1 MASELLFA
9 LRALRRW
16 RSGAVAA
23 ILTLAI
29 GIAATTSLYALARL
43 GLADFPRVPDLDR
56 VARIYGS
63 SSGNP
68 SDRAPVAL
76 NDYLNVLSRATSFS
90 AVGAYTQADARIGS
104 RDDVRTVSAGYA
116 SPSFFK
122 VMGVAPTTGRLFTST
137 DVASSLPVAIA
148 SDSLWHNKFDQG
160 RVGETTVVVDD
171 IQRVIIGVMPRD
183 FNYSFVGVTADVW
196 IPLTSAARDA
206 PSTITVY
213 ARLRP
218 GVGWPAAAAE
228 LSGLGRARRDW
239 TWRAI
244 PVSEDAGRRATTALL
259 LTLGPAFLVLLIG
272 CTNVACMLLAR
283 GVQRETEFS
292 IRSALGATRLRIIR
306 QLFTENL
313 VLGLAG
319 GALGGAL
326 AVVVLRIVQSAIAAI
341 QPQMAARLSSGGF
354 DFIAVALIST
364 MTSCVLFGT
373 VPALR
378 LSKWDIAATLNGV
391 PRRYRLHVAGYGAR
405 DLVVF
410 LETASAVGL
419 MIFAALI
426 FTLFGELQRVAP
438 TFSADQVMAVR
449 IGSRDAQLIEQRI
462 AGLPGVHSTAE
473 ASAIP
478 GTWTVR
484 SRADQVQTPSGVT
497 VFVSRVAVDGAF
509 FETMGLPI
517 LRGRGFSSD
526 EARETSGVAVLSEA
540 AARNISPNQDALGM
554 TLRLGLGR
562 SAPVVVIGICRDAMN
577 YGSLS
582 RAGLV
587 PPDVY
592 VAGPTTENGE
602 TLLLIRTLGDS
613 RHLLKPIASAAIMP
627 GAVRPPKVWTIA
639 DDVQF
644 DGGVGLVVWKT
655 FGVFCL
661 IALLLASSGIFGVIS
676 QSVAQ
681 RTREFGIR
689 LSLGATPHRVL
700 RMVLV
705 REGKLIATAL
715 ACGTAITFGIVRS
728 AFAELIALAAMT
740 PLLWAAVAA
749 VCGIVAG
756 SAVFLATRRI
766 VYLDPMVVLR
776 RN

>member
-43 GLADFPRVPDLDR
+43 GLADFPGVPDLNR

-63 SSGNP
+63 TGGNP
-68 SDRAPVAL
+68 GDRVPVAL
-76 NDYLNVLSRATSFS
+76 NDYQNVLSRATSFS
-90 AVGAYTQADARIGS
+90 AVGAYTQADATMGS
-104 RDDVRTVSAGYA
+104 SGDVRTVSAGYA
-116 SPSFFK
+116 SPSFFT
-122 VMGVAPTTGRLFTST
+122 VMGVAPTTGRWFTST
-137 DVASSLPVAIA
+137 DVAASLPVAIVTE
-148 SDSLWHNKFDQG
+148 SLWHSRFGQG
-160 RVGETTVVVDD
+160 RIGEASLVVDD
-171 IQRVIIGVMPRD
+171 IQRVIVGVMPRD

-196 IPLTSAARDA
+196 IPLSSAARDA
-206 PSTITVY
+206 PATVTVY

-228 LSGLGRARRDW
+228 LSGLARRRDW
-239 TWRAI
+239 GWRAI
-244 PVSEDAGRRATTALL
+244 PVSQDARRRATTTLL
-259 LTLGPAFLVLLIG
+259 LTLGPAFIVLLLG
-272 CTNVACMLLAR
+272 CTNVACMVLAR
-283 GVQRETEFS
+283 GVQRETEFG
-292 IRSALGATRLRIIR
+292 IRSALGATRRRIVR

-313 VLGLAG
+313 VLALAG

-326 AVVVLRIVQSAIAAI
+326 AVAILRIVQSSVAAI
-341 QPQMAARLSSGGF
+341 QPQLAARLSARGF

-364 MTSCVLFGT
+364 VTACLLFGT
-373 VPALR
+373 VPAMR
-378 LSKWDIAATLNGV
+378 LSKRDIAATLNGV
-391 PRRYRLHVAGYGAR
+391 PRRYRMHVGGYGAR

-438 TFSADQVMAVR
+438 SFAADQVITLR
-449 IGSRDAQLIEQRI
+449 IASHGAQVIEQRI
-462 AGLPGVHSTAE
+462 AGLPGVHSTAK
-473 ASAIP
+473 ASAVP

-484 SRADQVQTPSGVT
+484 SRADQVHTPSGGT
-497 VFVSRVAVDGAF
+497 AFVSRVAVDAAF

-517 LRGRGFSSD
+517 LRGRGFSRD
-526 EARETSGVAVLSEA
+526 ELGDTTGVAVLSEA
-540 AARNISPNQDALGM
+540 AVRNISPTQDPLGM
-554 TLRLGLGR
+554 TLRLGPAG
-562 SAPVVVIGICRDAMN
+562 SAPVVVIGVCRDAMN

-592 VAGPTTENGE
+592 VAGATSDNGE
-602 TLLLIRTLGDS
+602 TVVLIRTLGDS
-613 RHLLKPIASAAIMP
+613 RHLLKPIASAAMMP
-627 GAVRPPKVWTIA
+627 GATRPPRVSIVA
-639 DDVQF
+639 DDLDF
-644 DGGVGLVVWKT
+644 DGGVGFVVWKT
-655 FGVFCL
+655 FGAFCL

-705 REGKLIATAL
+705 REGQLVAAAL
-715 ACGTAITFGIVRS
+715 ACGTAITFAIVRS

-740 PLLWAAVAA
+740 PMVWAAVAS
-749 VCGIVAG
+749 VCGILAG